1 MCVIIKTFSDQCCYC
16 NNKIPGFLKSNIVL
30 MRHEQVLK
38 IMTPI
43 KLLYWRLTHV
53 VEFVGLL
60 VCSSEFA
67 TVPSPCRAS
76 QEALVVKNLPANS
89 RDKRDMGS
97 VPGLGRSPGGGH
109 DNPLQYSCLENPMDR
124 GPWWTTVPGITK
136 SWTQLKLLNTQAQ
149 QSMQGP
155 DTQCLSLRESDNTS
169 G

>member
-60 VCSSEFA
+60 VCSSKFA

-76 QEALVVKNLPANS
+76 QVALVVKNLPANS

-109 DNPLQYSCLENPMDR
+109 DNPLQYPYLENPMDR
-124 GPWWTTVPGITK
+124 GPWWTIVPGITK
-136 SWTQLKLLNTQAQ
+136 SWTQLKLLSTQAQ
-149 QSMQGP
+149 QSMQGS
-155 DTQCLSLRESDNTS
+155 DTQYLSLRESDNTS
-169 G
+169 C